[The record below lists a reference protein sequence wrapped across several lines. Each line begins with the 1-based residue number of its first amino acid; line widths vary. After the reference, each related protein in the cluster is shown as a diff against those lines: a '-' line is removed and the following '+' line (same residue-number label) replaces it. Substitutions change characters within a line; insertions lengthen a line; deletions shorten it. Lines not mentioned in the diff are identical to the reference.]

1 MRGALPDDVTQ
12 IRDGQTW
19 QWPYLTLGATLASII
34 RWTTGY
40 SETDSFGAPELVT
53 AEEGR
58 LAREHAVEELFA
70 LVRWERI
77 DLWSRSVSIMPRP
90 RRSRCRSRCDCGAH
104 RSHGDNNSASAL
116 AISNSSPASRQ

>member
-1 MRGALPDDVTQ
+1 VTQ

-58 LAREHAVEELFA
+58 LACEHAVEQLFA
-70 LVRWERI
+70 LVRCER
-77 DLWSRSVSIMPRP
+77 DRP
-90 RRSRCRSRCDCGAH
+90 VGPECEHHATPPTFPLPF
-104 RSHGDNNSASAL
+104 AL
-116 AISNSSPASRQ
+116 